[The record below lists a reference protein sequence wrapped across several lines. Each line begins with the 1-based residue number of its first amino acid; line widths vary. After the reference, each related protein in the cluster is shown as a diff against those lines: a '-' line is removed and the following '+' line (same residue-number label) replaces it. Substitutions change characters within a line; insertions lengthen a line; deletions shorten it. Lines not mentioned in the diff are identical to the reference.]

1 MVPSVPEGPWLPAA
15 LLEGRGDL
23 FKVFLLVNKL
33 YFSPAVRV
41 LFLWAGAAG
50 SIAVGTGQ
58 SMAQSSSSPSSSAL
72 CPPHPLQAPPHPQQ
86 FSLSLLRFIPHP
98 QHLPPPGAAAN
109 PKTSHT
115 GATVSPTSPTPHA
128 VSRGGEV
135 TPPPVS
141 RDAHTYWS
149 SSLCSVVHTGPAA
162 TWLLPSVLS
171 CACGGLTPRGAD
183 GMSTTDRRMPGPC
196 PIARW
201 G

>member
-86 FSLSLLRFIPHP
+86 FSLSLPRFIPHP
-98 QHLPPPGAAAN
+98 PAP
-109 PKTSHT
+109 
-115 GATVSPTSPTPHA
+115 PTS
-128 VSRGGEV
+128 R
-135 TPPPVS
+135 
-141 RDAHTYWS
+141 
-149 SSLCSVVHTGPAA
+149 
-162 TWLLPSVLS
+162 S
-171 CACGGLTPRGAD
+171 CCQP
-183 GMSTTDRRMPGPC
+183 
-196 PIARW
+196 
-201 G
+201 